1 MLNSVCLQ
9 GRIPFEVRYFD
20 YNSKNGQG
28 LGAGFK
34 LMVKRDRKENGAEH
48 AEDDGINCLLF
59 GQGATYLQ
67 KYGSKDAIYIIHG
80 RLQTKK
86 AYEADGVKH
95 DATLEVLVS
104 DIYICGGTSGGNN
117 VENNSDQKSA
127 NSKPTNNTGN
137 AGGNKANGLPPLPK
151 LK

>member
-9 GRIPFEVRYFD
+9 GRIPFEIRYFD

-34 LMVKRDRKENGAEH
+34 LMVKRDRKENGAAH

-67 KYGSKDAIYIIHG
+67 QYGSKDATYIIHG

-86 AYEADGVKH
+86 AYEQDGVKH

-104 DIYICGGTSGGNN
+104 DIYISGGTSGGNAASTTN
-117 VENNSDQKSA
+117 QSA
-127 NSKPTNNTGN
+127 GNDKPAANTG
-137 AGGNKANGLPPLPK
+137 GGKSKALPPLK